1 MGVDIVRTLINN
13 IIRFAALLSVIS
25 MISMMVGWQ
34 KADMIAISV
43 DLIMLVIWISSE
55 YENKLTGK

>member
-1 MGVDIVRTLINN
+1 MRTLINN